1 MKYGSIRNKVKRK
14 YSFFESRKKSL
25 FIGAMI
31 FAASIFVIFLTYI
44 AFGPSGQGR
53 DPICGLWDWNAEC
66 ELSPTAHMIYGDLIT
81 GGLVALLLS
90 WFFHRLARKNQVKIE
105 QIMQNEHNLR
115 NRRKD
120 YAVSHLKNL
129 LTLLFFT
136 MNLLKGSLAHY
147 NRTVKLLD
155 DDRKLWLQSTY
166 LSRLRA
172 DEAKMGRI
180 LISVRNILVAANDV
194 LEPELVRRIEGV
206 CNFIGELSAE
216 ENQDGTM
223 DFAKMSVSRIK
234 VQYLLEVLNTYSV
247 TTRLFEGIGEIYEGP
262 GIVPKEAFSRGISS
276 GAMEQEVLH

>member
-1 MKYGSIRNKVKRK
+1 VGGYVIKPK
-14 YSFFESRKKSL
+14 YSFLETRKKSL
-25 FIGAMI
+25 TIGVMI
-31 FAASIFVIFLTYI
+31 FAAFISVIFLTFM
-44 AFGPSGQGR
+44 ASGVSGEGQ
-53 DPICGLWDWNAEC
+53 DPTCGVLDWNAKC
-66 ELSPTAHMIYGDLIT
+66 ELSPTGHMLFGDVIT
-81 GGLVALLLS
+81 GGSIALFLS
-90 WFFHRLARKNQVKIE
+90 WFFHRLSSKNQLKIE
-105 QIMQNEHNLR
+105 QLMDTEQNLR

-120 YAVSHLKNL
+120 YGVGHLKNL
-129 LTLLFFT
+129 LSLLFFT

-147 NRTVKLLD
+147 NRAAKLSD

-166 LSRLRA
+166 LSRVRA

-247 TTRLFEGIGEIYEGP
+247 TTHSLEDIEEHYESP
-262 GIVPKEAFSRGISS
+262 GIVSKEEFSGGISS
-276 GAMEQEVLH
+276 RVINQEVQD

>member
-1 MKYGSIRNKVKRK
+1 
-14 YSFFESRKKSL
+14 
-25 FIGAMI
+25 MI
-31 FAASIFVIFLTYI
+31 FAASIFVIFLTYVS
-44 AFGPSGQGR
+44 FGPSGQGGE
-53 DPICGLWDWNAEC
+53 PICGVWDWNAKC
-66 ELSPTAHMIYGDLIT
+66 ELSPTAHMIYGDLII
-81 GGLVALLLS
+81 GGFIALLLS
-90 WFFHRLARKNQVKIE
+90 WFFHHLSRKNQAKIE
-105 QIMQNEHNLR
+105 QIMKNEHYLR

-147 NRTVKLLD
+147 NRAVKLPD

-172 DEAKMGRI
+172 DEAKMGRV

-194 LEPELVRRIEGV
+194 LEPELVRRVEGV

-216 ENQDGTM
+216 ENQDGMM

-247 TTRLFEGIGEIYEGP
+247 TTRSFEGIEEYEGP
-262 GIVPKEAFSRGISS
+262 GIVPKEAFSRGISG
-276 GAMEQEVLH
+276 GAMKQEVQH

>member
-1 MKYGSIRNKVKRK
+1 MRGRYVKK
-14 YSFFESRKKSL
+14 LKSSFLESRKKSL
-25 FIGAMI
+25 VIGVMI
-31 FAASIFVIFLTYI
+31 LAASISVVFLAYLT
-44 AFGPSGQGR
+44 FGPSEQGR
-53 DPICGLWDWNAEC
+53 QRTCGVWDWNAKC
-66 ELSPTAHMIYGDLIT
+66 DLSPTAHMIYGDLII
-81 GGLVALLLS
+81 GGFIALLLS
-90 WFFHRLARKNQVKIE
+90 WFFHHLSRKNQAKIE

-147 NRTVKLLD
+147 NRAVKLPD

-172 DEAKMGRI
+172 DEAKLGRV

-194 LEPELVRRIEGV
+194 LEPELVRRVEGV

-216 ENQDGTM
+216 ENQDGM
-223 DFAKMSVSRIK
+223 MEFAKMSVSRIK
-234 VQYLLEVLNTYSV
+234 VQYLLEVLNSYSV
-247 TTRLFEGIGEIYEGP
+247 TTRSFEGIEEHYEGP
-262 GIVPKEAFSRGISS
+262 GIVPREAFSRGISS
-276 GAMEQEVLH
+276 GAMKQEVTH